1 MMGQRGVSL
10 LIVVALLGLL
20 SVTAGMAALSARVS
34 ASSAFASLERLQ
46 LRAAIESAAART
58 AVQLSGEE
66 DRWLADG
73 RLYEM
78 EVGRIALGVRAIA
91 GSGRFDLNHGNVEI
105 LAALLEELGVS
116 ALSSRRIAGALSDW
130 RDEDDDVGEHG
141 AESSAYRA
149 AGLDAPGNRPF
160 LAVEEFRQV
169 LGVDAA
175 VFDAARPFLTL
186 NGGEAVIGQL
196 APPQLIAATGISPA
210 DTRRILSARR
220 SNREIPEAADTVQ
233 FDPEQPHIYTLFIE
247 ADAPSGA
254 RLSREIVISLPGEE
268 GLYDTLSRHS
278 HVYGYADF
286 LDPEPDA

>member
-1 MMGQRGVSL
+1 MTGRRGVSL

-20 SVTAGMAALSARVS
+20 SVTAGMAALSARIS
-34 ASSAFASLERLQ
+34 ASSAFAGLERLQ
-46 LRAAIESAAART
+46 LRAAIESAAAR
-58 AVQLSGEE
+58 AVIRLSDEE
-66 DRWLADG
+66 DRWHADG

-78 EVGRIALGVRAIA
+78 EIDGIALRIRPLAEA
-91 GSGRFDLNHGNVEI
+91 GRFDLNQGNVET

-116 ALSSRRIAGALSDW
+116 ALTARNIGGAVSDW
-130 RDEDDDVGEHG
+130 RDEDDDVGENG

-149 AGLDAPGNRPF
+149 AGLAEPGNRPF

-169 LGVDAA
+169 LNVDATIFA
-175 VFDAARPFLTL
+175 AARPFLTL

-196 APPQLIAATGISPA
+196 APPSLIVAAGISRA
-210 DTRRILSARR
+210 DARRILSAR
-220 SNREIPEAADTVQ
+220 SGNRDIPETADGHQ
-233 FDPEQPHIYTLFIE
+233 FDPAQPQAYSLFIE
-247 ADAPSGA
+247 ADSPSGA
-254 RLSREIVISLPGEE
+254 RLSREIVISLPGAE

>member
-1 MMGQRGVSL
+1 MIGRRGVSL
-10 LIVVALLGLL
+10 LIVIALLGLL

-58 AVQLSGEE
+58 AVQLSDE
-66 DRWLADG
+66 DERWIADG
-73 RLYEM
+73 RLYEIEM
-78 EVGRIALGVRAIA
+78 DGVVLRVRAVA
-91 GSGRFDLNHGNVEI
+91 DSGRFDLNQGNVEI

-116 ALSSRRIAGALSDW
+116 TLRSRRIAGALSDW
-130 RDEDDDVGEHG
+130 RDEDDDVGEQG

-149 AGLDAPGNRPF
+149 AGLAEPGNRPF

-169 LGVDAA
+169 LDVDAA
-175 VFDAARPFLTL
+175 IFDAARPHLTL

-196 APPQLIAATGISPA
+196 APPPLIAATGISPA
-210 DTRRILSARR
+210 DTRRILSAR
-220 SNREIPEAADTVQ
+220 SGNRDIPEITDAAQ
-233 FDPEQPHIYTLFIE
+233 FNPSQPHVYSLFIE
-247 ADAPSGA
+247 ADSQSGA

>member
-1 MMGQRGVSL
+1 MTGRRGVSL

-46 LRAAIESAAART
+46 LRAATESAAART
-58 AVQLSGEE
+58 AIRLSDEE
-66 DRWLADG
+66 DRWQADG

-78 EVGRIALGVRAIA
+78 EIDGIALRIRPLAEA
-91 GSGRFDLNHGNVEI
+91 GRFDLNQGNVET

-116 ALSSRRIAGALSDW
+116 ALTARNIAGAVSDW
-130 RDEDDDVGEHG
+130 RDEDDDVGENG

-149 AGLDAPGNRPF
+149 AGMAEPGNRPF

-169 LGVDAA
+169 LNVDAII
-175 VFDAARPFLTL
+175 FEAARPFLTL

-196 APPQLIAATGISPA
+196 APSPLIAATGISPA
-210 DTRRILSARR
+210 DARRILSAR
-220 SNREIPEAADTVQ
+220 SGNRDIPETAGGLQ
-233 FDPEQPHIYTLFIE
+233 FDPAQPQIYALFIE
-247 ADAPSGA
+247 ADSPAGA
-254 RLSREIVISLPGEE
+254 RLSREIVISLPGAE

>member
-1 MMGQRGVSL
+1 MTGRRGISL

-46 LRAAIESAAART
+46 LRAAIESATART

-78 EVGRIALGVRAIA
+78 EIGDTALRVRAVA
-91 GSGRFDLNHGNVEI
+91 ESARFDLNQGNVET

-116 ALSSRRIAGALSDW
+116 ALTSRRIAGALSDW
-130 RDEDDDVGEHG
+130 RDEDDDVGENG

-149 AGLDAPGNRPF
+149 AGLAAPGNRPF
-160 LAVEEFRQV
+160 LAVEEFRQL
-169 LGVDAA
+169 LGVDASI
-175 VFDAARPFLTL
+175 FEAARPYLTL

-196 APPQLIAATGISPA
+196 APPLLIAATGISPA

-220 SNREIPEAADTVQ
+220 SNRDIPEVTDSVQ
-233 FDPEQPHIYTLFIE
+233 FDPSQPHIYSVFIE
-247 ADAPSGA
+247 ADSPSGA
-254 RLSREIVISLPGEE
+254 RLSREIVISLPGET
-268 GLYDTLSRHS
+268 GLYDTLSRNS